1 MEHYQKIEN
10 ESTLSKSLE
19 SGAIINT
26 DKVAFENYLAS
37 RNKRD
42 IEAKRL
48 DNLENELS
56 EIKKLLL
63 KILSK

>member
-1 MEHYQKIEN
+1 MNGYQKIEN

-19 SGAIINT
+19 SGAIVNT

-48 DNLENELS
+48 DNLESELS
-56 EIKKLLL
+56 EIKALLIKLLA
-63 KILSK
+63 K